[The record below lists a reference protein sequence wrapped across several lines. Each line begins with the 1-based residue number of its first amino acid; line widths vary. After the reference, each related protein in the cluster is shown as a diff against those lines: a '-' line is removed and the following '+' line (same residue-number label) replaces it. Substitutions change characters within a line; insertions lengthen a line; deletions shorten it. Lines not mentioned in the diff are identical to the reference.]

1 MLSKLRH
8 RHLVALIG
16 YCDDDGEMILVYDY
30 MANGTLHDHLYKSD
44 NPPLSWKQRFEICID
59 AAHRSHV
66 STIVKGSF
74 GYVDPEYYRRQQ
86 LTEKSYVYSFGVVLL
101 EVLCG
106 RPAIVT
112 RLEKEQ
118 ASLVEWGRKCWREG
132 TIDQIVDPHLKER
145 NISGEDGLM
154 SPSDTLLQAR
164 KTTTDDDDDML
175 FLTSQSNETGTSTAE
190 SGARIDNSFGSHQTV
205 VFSEIMNPNG
215 RNETSNVEED
225 LSEPEESE
233 VEEGSVP
240 GKVFNSAELHSY
252 MPPKQN
258 RINGK
263 KKFLELEA
271 INPSI
276 GLGCVEEGAS
286 QDHLNNATNC
296 FLRKPLSGL
305 NLVMSNILWNHY
317 KCKDYTCL
325 VSNEM
330 IDRRGFYKFYDC
342 FDLSRRGWEVPT
354 NESLSAE
361 FTIDEVLSLKPGEI
375 RVGLDFS
382 PTTGTFAAIMRE
394 KNDTVALAT
403 LNLGAPFNEFLDG
416 WIGIELLQFVL
427 FDWDCVLWP
436 KGILWVDRFF
446 CKKEDMNLY
455 LNEFT
460 RLGYQKLL
468 WRVVPKTDKD
478 GDEMFFSAVLEKPT
492 RR

>member
-1 MLSKLRH
+1 MGGQIFRLWLSK
-8 RHLVALIG
+8 IG
-16 YCDDDGEMILVYDY
+16 PTNVV
-30 MANGTLHDHLYKSD
+30 
-44 NPPLSWKQRFEICID
+44 Q
-59 AAHRSHV
+59 SHV

-132 TIDQIVDPHLKER
+132 TIDQIVDPHLKGQIVSDCLKKFGKIFKSCLRDTGLQEIAER

-276 GLGCVEEGAS
+276 GLGCVASYRAHDAEE
-286 QDHLNNATNC
+286 
-296 FLRKPLSGL
+296 
-305 NLVMSNILWNHY
+305 
-317 KCKDYTCL
+317 
-325 VSNEM
+325 
-330 IDRRGFYKFYDC
+330 
-342 FDLSRRGWEVPT
+342 
-354 NESLSAE
+354 
-361 FTIDEVLSLKPGEI
+361 
-375 RVGLDFS
+375 
-382 PTTGTFAAIMRE
+382 
-394 KNDTVALAT
+394 
-403 LNLGAPFNEFLDG
+403 
-416 WIGIELLQFVL
+416 
-427 FDWDCVLWP
+427 
-436 KGILWVDRFF
+436 
-446 CKKEDMNLY
+446 
-455 LNEFT
+455 
-460 RLGYQKLL
+460 
-468 WRVVPKTDKD
+468 
-478 GDEMFFSAVLEKPT
+478 T
-492 RR
+492 RRDIGPPSGARRVRVWQETEGSSTLRVCLIGGLENGD